1 MADVASTISAIGA
14 QGLPVLVPMAIVEG
28 PIVTIVAGWLA
39 KLGLIPVWGAI
50 AALVIADLIGDSIL
64 YLIGRRGVARLPERW
79 RRRLGLTDARL
90 AQVAEHFRR
99 HGPRTLVLGKL
110 THTAG
115 ALVLVTA
122 GSARMPVL
130 PFLWWNLLATIP
142 KTAVFFLIGW
152 LFGAALPD
160 VENALFWAAIL
171 LLGGFAFALYRMTR
185 SAGMPAE

>member
-1 MADVASTISAIGA
+1 MTDVASTISAIGA

-39 KLGLIPVWGAI
+39 KLGLISVWGAI
-50 AALVIADLIGDSIL
+50 AALVMADLIGDSIL

-130 PFLWWNLLATIP
+130 SFLWWNLLATIP

>member
-1 MADVASTISAIGA
+1 MTDVASTISAIGA

-39 KLGLIPVWGAI
+39 KLGLISAWGAI
-50 AALVIADLIGDSIL
+50 AALIMADLIGDSIL

-142 KTAVFFLIGW
+142 KTAAFFLIGW

>member
-39 KLGLIPVWGAI
+39 KLGLISVWGAI
-50 AALVIADLIGDSIL
+50 AALIMADLIGDSIL

>member
-1 MADVASTISAIGA
+1 MADLAGTITAIGA

-39 KLGLIPVWGAI
+39 KLGLISAWGAGL
-50 AALVIADLIGDSIL
+50 ALVIADLIGDTIL

-90 AQVAEHFRR
+90 ARVAEHFLR
-99 HGPRTLVLGKL
+99 HGPRTVVLGKL

-115 ALVLVTA
+115 AVVLVTA
-122 GSARMPVL
+122 GSARMPYL

-142 KTAVFFLIGW
+142 KTAVFFAIGW
-152 LFGAALPD
+152 VFGAALPD

-171 LLGGFAFALYRMTR
+171 LLGGFAFGIYRMTR
-185 SAGMPAE
+185 SSGVPAE

>member
-1 MADVASTISAIGA
+1 MTDVASTISAIGA

-39 KLGLIPVWGAI
+39 KLGLISVWGAI
-50 AALVIADLIGDSIL
+50 AALIMADLIGDSIL

-122 GSARMPVL
+122 GSARMPFL

>member
-1 MADVASTISAIGA
+1 MTDVASTISAIGA

-39 KLGLIPVWGAI
+39 KLGLISVWGAI
-50 AALVIADLIGDSIL
+50 AALIMADLIGDSIL